1 MRSCP
6 LAHCFSGNFFR
17 MKGDLPF
24 FRTRIDLG
32 MKIIPAVLFVGL
44 LIPAIYNAYY
54 ARWSDCILILVI
66 SLLQQILFISIF
78 RSTHYTFEE
87 DNLLCK
93 SLIFKR
99 RIPYNSM
106 RKIEQNT
113 SLYAGLK
120 MSTAFRG
127 IIIHYN
133 KYDELFIS
141 PSESERFI
149 ALIQER
155 NSLVEVK

>member
-1 MRSCP
+1 
-6 LAHCFSGNFFR
+6 
-17 MKGDLPF
+17 MKSDLPF

-32 MKIIPAVLFVGL
+32 MKIIPGLLFMGM
-44 LIPAIYNAYY
+44 LIPAVYNAYHDN
-54 ARWSDCILILVI
+54 WSDCFILLTVL
-66 SLLQQILFISIF
+66 LLQQLLFWGVF
-78 RSTHYTFEE
+78 RSTHYTFES
-87 DNLLCK
+87 DTLLCR
-93 SLIFKR
+93 SLMFKR
-99 RIPYNSM
+99 RISYESI

-141 PSESERFI
+141 PAESEQFI
-149 ALIQER
+149 EFILER
-155 NSLVEVK
+155 NPSVVVK

>member
-1 MRSCP
+1 
-6 LAHCFSGNFFR
+6 
-17 MKGDLPF
+17 MKSDLPF

-32 MKIIPAVLFVGL
+32 MKIIPIFLFLGL
-44 LIPAIYNAYY
+44 LIPAVYNAYEEN
-54 ARWSDCILILVI
+54 WDDCIILLTVI
-66 SLLQQILFISIF
+66 LLQQLLFLGVF
-78 RSTHYTFEE
+78 RSTNYTFEM
-87 DNLLCK
+87 DTLLCR

-99 RIPYNSM
+99 RIPYASI

-141 PSESERFI
+141 PAESERFI
-149 ALIQER
+149 EFILER
-155 NSLVEVK
+155 NPSVIVK

>member
-1 MRSCP
+1 
-6 LAHCFSGNFFR
+6 
-17 MKGDLPF
+17 MKSDLPF

-32 MKIIPAVLFVGL
+32 MKIIAGLLFLGM
-44 LIPAIYNAYY
+44 LIPAVYNAYHVN
-54 ARWSDCILILVI
+54 WPDCFILLTVL
-66 SLLQQILFISIF
+66 LLQQLLFWGIF
-78 RSTHYTFEE
+78 RSTHYTFEQ
-87 DNLLCK
+87 DTLLCR
-93 SLIFKR
+93 SLMFKR
-99 RIPYNSM
+99 RISYESI

-141 PSESERFI
+141 PAESERF
-149 ALIQER
+149 LSLLKER
-155 NSLVEVK
+155 NEGIIVD

>member
-1 MRSCP
+1 
-6 LAHCFSGNFFR
+6 
-17 MKGDLPF
+17 MKSDLPF

-32 MKIIPAVLFVGL
+32 MKIIPGLLFLGI
-44 LIPAIYNAYY
+44 LIPAVYNAYHGN
-54 ARWSDCILILVI
+54 WSDCCILLTVL
-66 SLLQQILFISIF
+66 LLQQLLFWGIF
-78 RSTHYTFEE
+78 RSTHYTFET
-87 DNLLCK
+87 DTLLCR
-93 SLIFKR
+93 SLMFKR
-99 RIPYNSM
+99 RISYESI

-141 PSESERFI
+141 PAESERFI
-149 ALIQER
+149 ALLKER
-155 NSLVEVK
+155 NEGILVN